1 MGLSLRSKLSALVQR
16 RLQIERRGGKRVAP
30 AQRTLCRLSKPGE
43 SAQAASVVQ
52 NLSIKGVG
60 LQTECSYQLGELLH
74 VLLVNAAHTFSVSVE
89 LRVARCFHVTD
100 NRYFVAGPFTRPLT
114 HDEIVPFIL

>member
-30 AQRTLCRLSKPGE
+30 AQRTLCLLSKPGE
-43 SAQAASVVQ
+43 SEQIGSVVQ
-52 NLSIKGVG
+52 NLSIKGAG
-60 LQTECSYQLGELLH
+60 LQTERSYELGDVLDA
-74 VLLVNAAHTFSVSVE
+74 LLVNSAHTFSVAVE

-100 NRYFVAGPFTRPLT
+100 TRYFVAGPFTRPLS
-114 HDEIVPFIL
+114 HDEIVPFML